1 LLSASA
7 TELAPGKIRN
17 HGTGVAL
24 TNGPHTSVLVE
35 SLYECCDH
43 LKFGLSFLPR
53 KTSKLLDYFCKLQ
66 IKSKSFTM
74 ETHFTF
80 FEIDIVL
87 LVKQK
92 LMLGMW
98 KPTPNRDILLQ
109 QITNSHGN
117 KGYNKHTSE
126 NHSLG

>member
-1 LLSASA
+1 MLSASA
-7 TELAPGKIRN
+7 TELAPSKIRN

-43 LKFGLSFLPR
+43 FLKFGLSFLPR

-92 LMLGMW
+92 LSIDE
-98 KPTPNRDILLQ
+98 K
-109 QITNSHGN
+109 
-117 KGYNKHTSE
+117 E
-126 NHSLG
+126 

>member
-1 LLSASA
+1 
-7 TELAPGKIRN
+7 
-17 HGTGVAL
+17 
-24 TNGPHTSVLVE
+24 
-35 SLYECCDH
+35 
-43 LKFGLSFLPR
+43 
-53 KTSKLLDYFCKLQ
+53 
-66 IKSKSFTM
+66 M

-117 KGYNKHTSE
+117 KGYNKHTAE

>member
-1 LLSASA
+1 
-7 TELAPGKIRN
+7 
-17 HGTGVAL
+17 
-24 TNGPHTSVLVE
+24 
-35 SLYECCDH
+35 
-43 LKFGLSFLPR
+43 
-53 KTSKLLDYFCKLQ
+53 
-66 IKSKSFTM
+66 M
-74 ETHFTF
+74 HFIYLF
-80 FEIDIVL
+80 FEIAIVL

-98 KPTPNRDILLQ
+98 KPTPNCYILLQ